1 MTTRFIQIHTL
12 TPYHASLLNRDDAG
26 FAKRIPFG
34 GAVRT
39 RISSQC
45 LKRHWRKYDGKESL
59 QGIDGAQMSVR
70 SRGTF
75 ERFVVEP
82 LIKYGVAEPIASA
95 IANKLQAVVLGQ
107 KEKVEKKPKP
117 GKADAVDLSKGEEDA
132 AEEKG
137 GDSKQVTVLGLVEL
151 DYLLDLARG
160 IAGQPG
166 VQAAAQATG
175 KDAGKKLSEEITK
188 HLDNKE
194 LKKNLEALGRGAEG
208 LDAAV
213 FGRMVTSD
221 VLSRTD
227 AAVHVAHAFTVH
239 AEDSESDYFSA
250 IDDLTAD
257 AGELGSGHI
266 NSTELTTGLFYGYVC
281 IDVGQLRKNL
291 MGVLKDGK
299 LYDDDTV
306 AQVVRRLIHTIASV
320 SPGAKKGST
329 APFSRAHCVLVEVG
343 DSQPRS
349 LANAFL
355 RPVSERP
362 DVLANAYAAL
372 GNHLAEIDA
381 MYATGEQRKGA
392 AIGPKSNLGLPA
404 GAIAGSLAEV
414 ADFAALATM
423 E

>member
-45 LKRHWRKYDGKESL
+45 LKRHWRRHGLTSEGIPDGVTPDSL
-59 QGIDGAQMSVR
+59 ANISGMDLAIR
-70 SRGTF
+70 SRITF
-75 ERFVVEP
+75 DREIRAP
-82 LIKYGVAEPIASA
+82 LIGLGVSAEIAEVA
-95 IANKLQAVVLGQ
+95 TNWVRDAVLG
-107 KEKVEKKPKP
+107 E
-117 GKADAVDLSKGEEDA
+117 SGESA
-132 AEEKG
+132 PPAEEGSAKG
-137 GDSKQVTVLGLVEL
+137 KKTKEVRDQPSATEQVTVLGKVEL
-151 DYLLDLARG
+151 AYLLH
-160 IAGQPG
+160 
-166 VQAAAQATG
+166 VAATVAKLIGEGTALQTDKKKRA
-175 KDAGKKLSEEITK
+175 KQIKDIIKSEIDAGNLQA
-188 HLDNKE
+188 
-194 LKKNLEALGRGAEG
+194 LKRGAEG

-221 VLSRTD
+221 ILSRTD

-266 NSTELTTGLFYGYVC
+266 NSTELTTGLFYSYVC
-281 IDVGQLRKNL
+281 IDLGQLRKNL
-291 MGVLKDGK
+291 IGVNH
-299 LYDDDTV
+299 DDETV
-306 AQVVRRLIHTIASV
+306 AEVVRRLIHTIASV

-343 DSQPRS
+343 DAQPRS

-355 RPVSERP
+355 KPVSERP

-372 GNHLAEIDA
+372 GGHLAEMDG

-392 AIGPKSNLGLPA
+392 AIGPKGKLGLPEA
-404 GAIAGSLAEV
+404 ALAASLAEV

>member
-1 MTTRFIQIHTL
+1 MATRFIQIHTL

-45 LKRHWRKYDGKESL
+45 LKRHWRRHDGKQSL
-59 QGIDGAQMSVR
+59 QTIDGATMSVR

-75 ERFVVEP
+75 EKFVVEP
-82 LIKYGVAEPIASA
+82 LTQDGVPEAVATA
-95 IANKLQAVVLGQ
+95 VANKLQAIVLGQ
-107 KEKVEKKPKP
+107 KEKAEKKVKP
-117 GKADAVDLSKGEEDA
+117 SKNEALSLFKEEDEV

-137 GDSKQVTVLGLVEL
+137 SDSKQVTVLGRVEL
-151 DYLLDLARG
+151 DYMLELARG
-160 IAGQPG
+160 IARQPG
-166 VQAAAQATG
+166 VLAAAAATG
-175 KDAGKKLSEEITK
+175 KDAGKKLSDEIGK
-188 HLDNKE
+188 HIENKD

-281 IDVGQLRKNL
+281 IDLGQLRNNL
-291 MGVLKDGK
+291 LGVNHNDE
-299 LYDDDTV
+299 TV
-306 AQVVRRLIHTIASV
+306 SEVVRRLIHTIASV

-343 DSQPRS
+343 DAQPRS

-355 RPVSERP
+355 KPVSERP

-372 GNHLAEIDA
+372 GNHLAEMDG

-392 AIGPKSNLGLPA
+392 AIGPKGKLGLPE
-404 GAIAGSLAEV
+404 GALAASLAEV